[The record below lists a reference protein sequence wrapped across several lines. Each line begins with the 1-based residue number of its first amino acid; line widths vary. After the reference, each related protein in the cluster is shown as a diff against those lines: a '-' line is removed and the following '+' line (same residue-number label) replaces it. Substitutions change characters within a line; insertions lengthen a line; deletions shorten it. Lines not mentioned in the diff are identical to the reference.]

1 MRIRTLLTDDSGISG
16 VHLCDGLLRE
26 GNGAAISEVDKIHN
40 WAKLASSSDEQ
51 RDAVEMS

>member
-1 MRIRTLLTDDSGISG
+1 MRTRSLITDNLVILGAA
-16 VHLCDGLLRE
+16 LCEGLLRE